1 MGNDPLGEVSAITSR
16 MSGERLATMM
26 PLRRTSSGRRGMA
39 TATRLFSCTTAR
51 SMSVP
56 TSNVVVMVSDPSCEA
71 LDTK

>member
-1 MGNDPLGEVSAITSR
+1 

-26 PLRRTSSGRRGMA
+26 PLRRTSSGSRGNA
-39 TATRLFSCTTAR
+39 TCTRLFSCTTAR

-56 TSNVVVMVSDPSCEA
+56 TSNVQVIVSEPSWEA